1 MTSMPQTLLILNGK
15 EAGNQDVRNAVKNLR
30 EEGVTLHVRVT
41 WEHGDAKRYVEEA
54 ALLAVE
60 SVIAGGGDGTLNEVA
75 SALITLSEENRP
87 CLGILPLGT
96 ANDFATSCSIP
107 LQIENALQLA
117 VKGRAVAIDLAQV
130 NDKHYFIN
138 MATGGFGTRITTETP
153 DKLKAVL
160 GGASYFI
167 HGLMRMDT
175 IKADSCEIR
184 GPGFEWSGDALVIG
198 IGNGRQAGGGQPLC
212 PDALINDGLL
222 QLRLLIA
229 EELLPALLTS
239 VFSGEKNKNVIETSL
254 PWLDITAPHD
264 ITFNLDGEPLSGK
277 NFHIEIIPNAIQCR
291 LPPNCELLG

>member
-1 MTSMPQTLLILNGK
+1 MTSMPHTLLILNGK
-15 EAGNQDVRNAVKNLR
+15 EAGNQDVRNAVRNLR
-30 EEGVTLHVRVT
+30 DEGVTLHVRVT
-41 WEHGDAKRYVEEA
+41 WEQGDAKRYVDEA
-54 ALLAVE
+54 AVLAVE
-60 SVIAGGGDGTLNEVA
+60 TIIAGGGDGTINEVA
-75 SALITLSEENRP
+75 SALMALPESNRP
-87 CLGILPLGT
+87 SLGILPLGT

-107 LQIENALQLA
+107 LQIDNALQLA

-153 DKLKAVL
+153 EKLKAVL

-184 GPGFEWSGDALVIG
+184 GPDFEWSGDALVIG

-239 VFSGEKNKNVIETSL
+239 VFSGEKNKNVIETTL
-254 PWLDITAPHD
+254 PWLEITAPHD

-277 NFHIEIIPNAIQCR
+277 NFRIEVIPNAIQCR

>member
-1 MTSMPQTLLILNGK
+1 MTSMPHTLLILNGK
-15 EAGNQDVRNAVKNLR
+15 EAGNQDVRNAVRNLR
-30 EEGVTLHVRVT
+30 DEGVILHVRVT
-41 WEHGDAKRYVEEA
+41 WEQGDAKRYVDEA
-54 ALLAVE
+54 AVLAVE
-60 SVIAGGGDGTLNEVA
+60 TIIAGGGDGTINEVA
-75 SALITLSEENRP
+75 SALMALPESNRP
-87 CLGILPLGT
+87 SLGILPLGT

-107 LQIENALQLA
+107 LQIDNALQLA

-138 MATGGFGTRITTETP
+138 MATGGFGTRITAETP
-153 DKLKAVL
+153 EKLKAVL

-239 VFSGEKNKNVIETSL
+239 VFSGEKNKNVIETTL
-254 PWLDITAPHD
+254 PWLEITAPHD

-277 NFHIEIIPNAIQCR
+277 NFRIEVIPNAIQCR